1 MHQQPITP
9 YSMVEPVKATIS
21 DVISAINEDGVKTT
35 IISPASI
42 DERSA
47 FEATAS
53 VETLAADAVQ
63 TAVSSNASG
72 DLDRGTTPLSSTDGI
87 GNSAMISAPSTPL
100 IPSQNEAD
108 RGGSAI
114 SDLRKSPPSAGPSGD
129 QPKKPNRCQTCNR
142 KVGLTGCCS
151 NIWSSQLIPQL

>member
-114 SDLRKSPPSAGPSGD
+114 SDLRKSGPSLYRTFGNLLLLQD
-129 QPKKPNRCQTCNR
+129 LLVTNQRNPTDVKPAIG
-142 KVGLTGCCS
+142 KLD
-151 NIWSSQLIPQL
+151 